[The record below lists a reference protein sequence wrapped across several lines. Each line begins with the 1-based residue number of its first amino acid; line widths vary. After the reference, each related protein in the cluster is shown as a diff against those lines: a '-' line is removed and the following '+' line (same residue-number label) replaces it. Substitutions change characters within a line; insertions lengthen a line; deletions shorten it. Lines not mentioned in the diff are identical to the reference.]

1 MSVRLKLGATLAQTP
16 AAKPSSVRGEIISLD
31 GDVMKV
37 HRRGGDTVSIKV
49 EPALCVS
56 VLFEPFRPRACGL
69 ILGGNFARMAHG

>member
-1 MSVRLKLGATLAQTP
+1 MSVRLKLGATLATLAFAGVALAQTP
-16 AAKPSSVRGEIISLD
+16 ADKPSRIRGEIVALD

-56 VLFEPFRPRACGL
+56 VLFEPFRPRACGA
-69 ILGGNFARMAHG
+69 I